1 MLTWLGADR
10 LRLAGGLDSE
20 LRYLRWIV
28 GATLEGI
35 LLYYPQLQFG
45 GRGGGALPKQV
56 VAGTHW
62 LLVKWSWTNHGSLT
76 SSEIKN

>member
-28 GATLEGI
+28 AATLEGI

-45 GRGGGALPKQV
+45 GRGGGGGTSE
-56 VAGTHW
+56 AGGGR
-62 LLVKWSWTNHGSLT
+62 NSLAFGQMVLD
-76 SSEIKN
+76 

>member
-28 GATLEGI
+28 AATLEGI

-45 GRGGGALPKQV
+45 GWEEGGTSEAGGGR
-56 VAGTHW
+56 
-62 LLVKWSWTNHGSLT
+62 NSLAFGQMVLD
-76 SSEIKN
+76 

>member
-28 GATLEGI
+28 AATLEGI

-45 GRGGGALPKQV
+45 GRGRGGGTSE
-56 VAGTHW
+56 AGGGR
-62 LLVKWSWTNHGSLT
+62 NSLAFGQMVLD
-76 SSEIKN
+76 

>member
-28 GATLEGI
+28 AATLEGI

-45 GRGGGALPKQV
+45 GREGRGGTSEAGGGR
-56 VAGTHW
+56 
-62 LLVKWSWTNHGSLT
+62 NSLAFGQMVLD
-76 SSEIKN
+76 

>member
-45 GRGGGALPKQV
+45 EGGGGHFLSSL
-56 VAGTHW
+56 
-62 LLVKWSWTNHGSLT
+62 LLVLNYVFWN
-76 SSEIKN
+76 I

>member
-20 LRYLRWIV
+20 LRYLRWIA
-28 GATLEGI
+28 GATLEGL

-45 GRGGGALPKQV
+45 GRGGGGDFRSRWWQELT
-56 VAGTHW
+56 GF
-62 LLVKWSWTNHGSLT
+62 WSNGLGLT
-76 SSEIKN
+76 MGH

>member
-10 LRLAGGLDSE
+10 LWLAGGLDSE

-45 GRGGGALPKQV
+45 GRGGGTSE
-56 VAGTHW
+56 AGGGR
-62 LLVKWSWTNHGSLT
+62 NSLAFGQMVLD
-76 SSEIKN
+76 

>member
-45 GRGGGALPKQV
+45 GREREGGRTSEAGGGR
-56 VAGTHW
+56 
-62 LLVKWSWTNHGSLT
+62 NSLAFGQMVLD
-76 SSEIKN
+76 